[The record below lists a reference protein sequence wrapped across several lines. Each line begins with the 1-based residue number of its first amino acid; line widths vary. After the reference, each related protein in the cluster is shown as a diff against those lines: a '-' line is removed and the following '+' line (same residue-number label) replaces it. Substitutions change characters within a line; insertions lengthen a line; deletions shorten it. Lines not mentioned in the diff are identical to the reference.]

1 MRSALLPGFE
11 LHQSLYSKSISN
23 AVEVGKGVDPVSL
36 SLVHPSSPSLPLV
49 LGHSLS
55 TSECSLQPASLLFTH
70 IEENSPKTSGRNLF
84 NIYQPLQQ
92 LK

>member
-23 AVEVGKGVDPVSL
+23 AVEVGKGVDAVSL

-49 LGHSLS
+49 LGHPLPHLRVLPS
-55 TSECSLQPASLLFTH
+55 ASLLFTH
-70 IEENSPKTSGRNLF
+70 IEVNSPKTSGRNLF